1 VQGVINATMGCQ
13 ELVYVFNSRMARKVR
28 QPNAIALTVSAV
40 PMENVHASLVGQ
52 RAALVRRARVAR
64 VVSTR
69 RVLENVKVR
78 SLSSRRLSGSQPYVA
93 VCQLGCSECASN
105 TGTCI
110 ACKSGYTQDPNDSTK
125 CNPVQATTST
135 GTVCPDGSFSSGAQC
150 SLCSPSCKTCTGPS
164 SNDCAVCATG
174 TYIFNNSC
182 VSADSNGICDGA
194 NGMIADNNK
203 EECDSKSFLM
213 CNT

>member
-1 VQGVINATMGCQ
+1 M
-13 ELVYVFNSRMARKVR
+13 E
-28 QPNAIALTVSAV
+28 SA
-40 PMENVHASLVGQ
+40 HASLGGQ
-52 RAALVRRARVAR
+52 RAAAVRRAPVAR

-69 RVLENVKVR
+69 RVLENAKVR
-78 SLSSRRLSGSQPYVA
+78 LLSRCLSGSQRYA
-93 VCQLGCSECASN
+93 IVCQLGCSECAGN
-105 TGTCI
+105 TGACI
-110 ACKSGYTQDPNDSTK
+110 ACKSGYTQNPNDSTK

-135 GTVCPDGSFSSGAQC
+135 GTVCPDGSFSNGAQC
-150 SLCSPSCKTCTGPS
+150 GVCSPSCKTCTGPS

-174 TYIFNNSC
+174 TYIFNGSC
-182 VSADSNGICDGA
+182 VSADTNGICDGA